1 MVVSQS
7 LLFLQRRSSLT
18 RAFAG
23 TCVRA
28 CALTA
33 HGQPTAMAE
42 STVAAN
48 VHQSLD
54 VHGCLAAQIAFDSEL
69 SDLISDFLEITI
81 GQVFNLFGICN
92 ATGFADFASA
102 GATDTKN
109 GGQANLGMLLRRNV
123 DASDT
128 CHFRPL
134 KLLQLT
140 LALLVA
146 WICTDHAHNA
156 FASDDFAVAAN
167 FLDRSRNFHISL
179 LKPFAPFRL

>member
-23 TCVRA
+23 TGVRA
-28 CALTA
+28 GALTA
-33 HGQPTAMAE
+33 HGQSTAMAKPA
-42 STVAAN
+42 VAAN

-54 VHGCLAAQIAFDSEL
+54 VHGRLATQVTFDCEL
-69 SDLISDFLEITI
+69 SDLIPDFLEITI
-81 GQVFNLFGICN
+81 SQVFDLFGISN
-92 ATGFADFASA
+92 ATCFANFASA

-109 GGQANLGMLLRRNV
+109 GGQANLGMLLRWNI

-140 LALLVA
+140 LTLLVT
-146 WICTDHAHNA
+146 WICTDHTHNA
-156 FASDDFAVAAN
+156 LASDDFAVAAN